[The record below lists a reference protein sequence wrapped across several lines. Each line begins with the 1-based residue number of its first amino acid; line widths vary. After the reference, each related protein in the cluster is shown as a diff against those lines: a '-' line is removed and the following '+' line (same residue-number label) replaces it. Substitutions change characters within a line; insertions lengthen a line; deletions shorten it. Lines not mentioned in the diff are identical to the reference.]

1 MSSKRTLGPSL
12 TSKQERLQLLALI
25 LQNVIFHRF
34 HIFHIYD
41 GDPSDEI
48 RGSIRELTS
57 NEGDGANENVRK
69 H

>member
-1 MSSKRTLGPSL
+1 MSSKRTLGTSL

-25 LQNVIFHRF
+25 LQNGIFHTF

-48 RGSIRELTS
+48 RGNIRELTS
-57 NEGDGANENVRK
+57 NEGDCGNENVRK